1 MTVYEYGDKTAPT
14 VLVQMV
20 DDHDF
25 SVLEAEVMAIK
36 ETATKPFKLLAVKVD
51 DWNKDLSPWTAPP
64 VFGSVDFGSGA
75 QTTLDYVLSLCN
87 DNAKNYYIG
96 GYSLAGLFALWS
108 STQTALFKGVAAASP
123 SVWFP
128 NFTAY
133 LQSNPIRSQK
143 AYLSLG
149 NKESKTRNQV
159 MATVADKILEC
170 KDIITGQGIECFF
183 EWNEGN
189 HFQNPEK
196 RTAKAFSW
204 LLMHQNYSDSNIC
217 RNKMLKLQE
226 DLHAVEED
234 RLKGK
239 TGCTVDELESYL
251 DDVIYSS

>member
-1 MTVYEYGDKTAPT
+1 MTFYEYGDKTASN

-20 DDHDF
+20 DDPDF

-36 ETATKPFKLLAVKVD
+36 EAATKPFKLLAMKVD
-51 DWNKDLSPWTAPP
+51 DWNKDLSPWSAPP
-64 VFGSVDFGSGA
+64 VFGNVNFGSGA

-87 DNAKNYYIG
+87 DSAKNYYLG

-108 STQTALFKGVAAASP
+108 ATQSDLFKGVAAASP

-128 NFTAY
+128 NFTTY
-133 LQSNPIRSQK
+133 LQSNPILSQK
-143 AYLSLG
+143 VYLSLG
-149 NKESKTRNQV
+149 NKEAKTRNQV

-204 LLMHQNYSDSNIC
+204 LLS
-217 RNKMLKLQE
+217 
-226 DLHAVEED
+226 
-234 RLKGK
+234 
-239 TGCTVDELESYL
+239 
-251 DDVIYSS
+251 